1 MKSHNAQKT
10 CWNCPAAILKGNVD
24 FRACGQSIEAIR
36 RRIEREGLLIECARL
51 PDLGHFEPTITFEEC
66 PEWRPT
72 EYGYLLE
79 NMKVMILGI
88 DGYLGWTLALK
99 LGSLG
104 CEVSGVDCFLRRRTV
119 KELGADSIVPIYPMK
134 ERLKAAK
141 EIFNIDIRFKEIDVL
156 DREKLGRF
164 MKEVEPEAIV
174 HYAEIPSAPYSMID
188 CDHAIRVQYNNVIGT
203 LGLLFLMK
211 EIVPESSLIKLGTL
225 GEYGAPLTG
234 RPLFE
239 GLFPADAVL
248 VWRGKEWSLGGEL
261 TPRDPPSFYHV
272 SKVQDTFNIYEACKY
287 WWLRSY
293 DVMQGVIYGVHTDE
307 VAADPRLRTRLDID
321 EWFGTVVNRFV
332 AQTILGMPLT
342 VYGEGEQIR
351 GLIALE
357 DAMECMVRLISSP
370 PEPGQYDVVNQVSG
384 LHKVNELAETV
395 AKVGAEFGFNVR
407 IQRVENPRVE
417 ADYHP
422 FKVVSTKLPN
432 ELGFT
437 PKVPLEVEIRH
448 MFELLTQPHI
458 VERIKRVAHLIK
470 PRTWWS
476 GEKRI
481 VETLEVYRPG
491 TRRPRGFEPRLIT
504 REEMFTAAE
513 MEEIERA
520 MSAIEDSGEGGD
532 GNRG

>member
-1 MKSHNAQKT
+1 MKLHNAHKT

-72 EYGYLLE
+72 KYGYLLE
-79 NMKVMILGI
+79 NMRVMILGI

-99 LGSLG
+99 LGALG
-104 CEVSGVDCFLRRRTV
+104 CEVSGVDCFLRRKMVR
-119 KELGADSIVPIYPMK
+119 ELGADSVVPIYPME

-141 EIFNIDIRFKEIDVL
+141 EVLDIDIKFRKINIL
-156 DREKLGRF
+156 DREKLGQF
-164 MKEVEPEAIV
+164 MREVQPEAIV
-174 HYAEIPSAPYSMID
+174 HYGEIPSAPYSMID
-188 CDHAIRVQYNNVIGT
+188 CNHAIQVQYNNVIGT

-211 EIVPESSLIKLGTL
+211 EICPEASLIKLGTL

-248 VWRGKEWSLGGEL
+248 RWRGREWSLGGEL
-261 TPRDPPSFYHV
+261 TPRDPVSFYHV

-307 VAADPRLRTRLDID
+307 VAADPRLRTRLDVD

-332 AQTILGMPLT
+332 AQAILGMPLT

-351 GLIALE
+351 GFIALE

-384 LHKVNELAETV
+384 LHKVSELAETV
-395 AKVGAEFGFNVR
+395 ARVAAEFGYDVK

-422 FKVVSTKLPN
+422 FEVVSTKLPN

-437 PKVPLEVEIRH
+437 PKVPLEVEIRR

-458 VERIKRVAHLIK
+458 VERIKKVAHLIR

-491 TRRPRGFEPRLIT
+491 TRRRRGFKPRLIT
-504 REEMFTAAE
+504 DRERFPISKV
-513 MEEIERA
+513 EEVERA
-520 MSAIEDSGEGGD
+520 VEAIGDGEGGD
-532 GNRG
+532 GNT